1 MEKRA
6 YKSPLRE
13 EQARQT
19 RDRILDA
26 ALDLF
31 ASQGYGA
38 TSIASIAREAG
49 VVPETIYAGL
59 GSKRGIIDALIDRA
73 APPRVVGAV
82 DGAWAANAGDP
93 AAQLTALAHF
103 TTTFWIRNERLAAVF
118 RQGTGDAEIGEEW
131 AVRQSVRYRLAL
143 DLLGSWP
150 ASTFREGLTV
160 VDGTDILWALA
171 SDEVF
176 HLFVRERGWAV
187 ERFEAWLARV
197 LRQEL
202 LAA

>member
-26 ALDLF
+26 ALSLF
-31 ASQGYGA
+31 SSQGYGA

-59 GSKRGIIDALIDRA
+59 GSKRGIIDALIERA
-73 APPRVVGAV
+73 APPRVVGAI
-82 DGAWAANAGDP
+82 DGQWSAKADDL
-93 AAQLTALAHF
+93 AAQLAALAHF
-103 TTTFWIRNERLAAVF
+103 TTAFWVRNAELAAVF

-131 AVRQSVRYRLAL
+131 AIRQSVRYGLAL
-143 DLLGSWP
+143 ELLGSWP
-150 ASTFREGLTV
+150 ASTFRDGVTTV
-160 VDGTDILWALA
+160 EATDILWALA

-176 HLFVRERGWAV
+176 HLFVRDRGWTE
-187 ERFEAWLARV
+187 ERFEGWLVRV
-197 LRQEL
+197 LCQEL
-202 LAA
+202 LPA